1 MLSDVIDLL
10 VDPVDGTPLRAGD
23 ESWRTIVSGSGHSY
37 DVARQGYVTLVGGA
51 GLRYTGDDADMI
63 TAREA
68 FLAGGH
74 FAPFVEAVS
83 DAVADVLDD
92 NHVSEDDRPSV
103 VEIGAGT
110 GYYLARVV
118 ERCGAAFGLA
128 TDVSVPAV
136 RRAARSHPR
145 VGAVVAD
152 SWGVLPV
159 LDGALDVVI
168 DVFAP
173 RSAGELARVLADD
186 GRLVVLTPGP
196 DHLDGLTEP
205 LGLIHVDPDK
215 TRRLSATLG
224 SLFTEVHTRSVSWT
238 APLGRRDVLDLIA
251 MGPSS
256 RHLTQEALTARM
268 ESLPDPAD
276 VRFSATVSVLRRIGD
291 AVRSGPNAPTGQ
303 PIR

>member
-1 MLSDVIDLL
+1 MRADERTL
-10 VDPVDGTPLRAGD
+10 VCTG
-23 ESWRTIVSGSGHSY
+23 GHSF
-37 DVARQGYVTLVGGA
+37 DVARQGYVNLLRRPPATGA
-51 GLRYTGDDADMI
+51 GDTSSMVA
-63 TAREA
+63 ARDA
-68 FLAGGH
+68 FLGQGH
-74 FAPFVEAVS
+74 FEPFAIAVCEAVEH
-83 DAVADVLDD
+83 AVGETRGAAP
-92 NHVSEDDRPSV
+92 EGRRPWGV
-103 VEIGAGT
+103 AEIGAGT

-224 SLFTEVHTRSVSWT
+224 SLFAEVHTRSVSWT
-238 APLGRRDVLDLIA
+238 APLGHRDVLDLIA